1 MAQPPVTGT
10 APAPAPAPRVTYDYV
25 TRAIARTL
33 GQPSRGYYLLLGSAV
48 TLLAIGIACL
58 LLLLRYGLG
67 LAGYSMPTYWAVYI
81 TCFVF
86 WVGIAHSGTLSAAIL
101 FLFRSGWRTAV
112 YRVAEAMT
120 VFAVMTAG
128 LFPLIHIG
136 RVWFFYWLLP
146 YPNERGLQPN
156 FRSPLVWDAFAV
168 STYLIVSVT
177 FLFLGLVP
185 DVAAARDAARGWR
198 RRFYTVLALGWHGTV
213 EQWRHFSMAY
223 LLLAG
228 LATPLVI
235 SVHSVVSWDFAMAQL
250 PGWHSTIFAPYFVAG
265 AIFSGCA
272 LVLTLLI
279 PVQRLL
285 GLEEA
290 ITPWHF
296 DSLAKV
302 ILLMSLVVTYSYA
315 TESFIAWYG
324 NNPFEKTTFWLR
336 AFGPYAPLFWTMV
349 ACNCVIPLLLFSRR
363 IRRSLRALF
372 VISLFINVGMWLE
385 RFVIIAGS
393 LSTNF
398 MPSQWAFYRP
408 TWVEMTITGASFAW
422 FLLWFT
428 LFAKFLPIVSMTE
441 LKEGIPWLRQA
452 HEETEARAA

>member
-1 MAQPPVTGT
+1 MSGPGRELDYAHVNRLVLRTLTPPGRAYWTLVALLAAMVAAGASTWMFQVWTGLGVTGL
-10 APAPAPAPRVTYDYV
+10 R
-25 TRAIARTL
+25 
-33 GQPSRGYYLLLGSAV
+33 QPV
-48 TLLAIGIACL
+48 
-58 LLLLRYGLG
+58 
-67 LAGYSMPTYWAVYI
+67 MWATYI
-81 TCFVF
+81 TNFVF
-86 WVGIAHSGTLSAAIL
+86 WVGIAHSGTLISAIL
-101 FLFRSGWRTAV
+101 FLFRSRWRTPV
-112 YRVAEAMT
+112 YRAAETMT

-128 LFPLIHIG
+128 LFPLIHRG

-279 PVQRLL
+279 PVRRLL